1 MPRSAY
7 VCVLPTVLPALA
19 WPPTAP
25 RRSGELIMHGT
36 AMLYLH
42 AACTGRHVLCA
53 LHTLVEQRRG
63 PARLAQLSWP
73 SRGAPGYLAPL
84 HGVSGLWVNL
94 VVLLHALHARQPL
107 HGLRLRLWSLP
118 GAHSS
123 FTLPPSRIPPLTGN
137 ASGGG
142 GGDPL
147 SHTSASGGAASA
159 PRATDAAAATRAR
172 GIPARSGSRHGMSRL
187 GSHTDMC
194 PASVPEASNE
204 GVISTGALKAAGAAL
219 AGRGEEVYV
228 ARDKACTSH
237 VTQGHTT
244 RPQAMAPRC
253 ARHG

>member
-36 AMLYLH
+36 AMLYLL

-73 SRGAPGYLAPL
+73 SRGAPGYPAPL

-107 HGLRLRLWSLP
+107 YWVTSTALG
-118 GAHSS
+118 SS
-123 FTLPPSRIPPLTGN
+123 WRSQLFPPPSRPYLRSTSNAKARNLDEILD
-137 ASGGG
+137 ASGTVVLRLQQPTP
-142 GGDPL
+142 DDV
-147 SHTSASGGAASA
+147 HTIRALLAASQA
-159 PRATDAAAATRAR
+159 PRLSL
-172 GIPARSGSRHGMSRL
+172 ILP
-187 GSHTDMC
+187 
-194 PASVPEASNE
+194 
-204 GVISTGALKAAGAAL
+204 
-219 AGRGEEVYV
+219 
-228 ARDKACTSH
+228 
-237 VTQGHTT
+237 
-244 RPQAMAPRC
+244 
-253 ARHG
+253 